1 VKTVSE
7 GVVFAIG
14 GVVFIATTWATIAF
28 GLTRVMRL
36 ERDLATDEQVDESRP
51 SRT

>member
-1 VKTVSE
+1 MIE

-36 ERDLATDEQVDESRP
+36 EQETAADEPMDESAR

>member
-1 VKTVSE
+1 MIE

-14 GVVFIATTWATIAF
+14 GVLFIATTWATIAF

-36 ERDLATDEQVDESRP
+36 ERETEAAEPIEESARL
-51 SRT
+51 RT